1 MTYSLI
7 LDSNNLSETE
17 GAWYRKTNNKINEE
31 MLAITL
37 LGVTS
42 D

>member
-1 MTYSLI
+1 L
-7 LDSNNLSETE
+7 NNPTETE
-17 GAWYRKTNNKINEE
+17 GARYRKTNNKINEE